1 MDKESFGAALAE
13 HRKKQG
19 MKQRQLAEKLSV
31 TDKAVSKWERG
42 LSYPDVTLLQPLADA
57 LSVSV
62 ETLLRCEGPA
72 PIRKDET
79 MQEEQKDQQQPI
91 QNLVELSSENL
102 RRERRRSQKW
112 IVAVAAIL
120 IVLTIVGNLYY
131 RAEQNHYHS
140 IENIDSIVWTASEN
154 GTAYIY
160 IDLTEEDE
168 ILKLV
173 AKGRVNISELACC
186 TVYENPFYR
195 MTYKYD
201 DRTYE
206 GTITS
211 CEYVTTTYP
220 NEPGPDSD
228 DGFLLDEPL
237 FGYLNTYCRRDVG
250 NALLFYSV
258 FDQSYEENGELHR
271 VERIVSLVR
280 VRGCSDA
287 IYEVGDYDGD
297 GENELIVKKYRSGL
311 RYAYYDEPEGGVTK
325 LLTEAEY
332 QEMTAQ

>member
-1 MDKESFGAALAE
+1 MFLHACVMFTPCVRNVSSCVQNVFSCVQNVTFARMDKTGDKNAKTA
-13 HRKKQG
+13 RKIEAFSTF
-19 MKQRQLAEKLSV
+19 R
-31 TDKAVSKWERG
+31 AVFWAFIG
-42 LSYPDVTLLQPLADA
+42 LSKCPKSL
-57 LSVSV
+57 
-62 ETLLRCEGPA
+62 
-72 PIRKDET
+72 
-79 MQEEQKDQQQPI
+79 
-91 QNLVELSSENL
+91 
-102 RRERRRSQKW
+102 
-112 IVAVAAIL
+112 
-120 IVLTIVGNLYY
+120 
-131 RAEQNHYHS
+131 EQNHYHS

-297 GENELIVKKYRSGL
+297 GENELIVEKYRSGL